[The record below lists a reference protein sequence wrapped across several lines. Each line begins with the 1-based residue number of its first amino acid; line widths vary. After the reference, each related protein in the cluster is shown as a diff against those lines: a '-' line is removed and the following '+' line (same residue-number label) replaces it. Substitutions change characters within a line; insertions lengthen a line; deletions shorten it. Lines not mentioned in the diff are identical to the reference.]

1 MSQDDKK
8 NNQNGDQKE
17 QIEKINAIIKDVK
30 FAMMSAVNKKGD
42 VHAWPMT
49 TTETDLNKKEIWF
62 IGDKTSPV
70 VQDLAENSHVGLS
83 YASKDEKNYVSLT
96 ARAEL
101 VNDKAKLDEL
111 WSPMDSAFFEYG
123 KEDEKV
129 QLIKIVPHG
138 AECWISGNS
147 IINAFKMTTA
157 AIQDG
162 KTAEDMGE
170 TFKIEL

>member
-8 NNQNGDQKE
+8 NNQDDQK
-17 QIEKINAIIKDVK
+17 QLEKINAIIKDVK

-42 VHAWPMT
+42 LHAWPMT

-70 VQDLAENSHVGLS
+70 VQDLAENSHVGLT
-83 YASKDEKNYVSLT
+83 YASKDEKNYVSLS

-101 VNDKAKLDEL
+101 VDDKVKLDEL
-111 WSPMDSAFFEYG
+111 WSPMDSAFFEHG

-129 QLIKIVPHG
+129 QLIKVVPHG

-147 IINAFKMTTA
+147 MVNMFKMTA
-157 AIQDG
+157 AAVQDG